1 VGDACQGLWVGVADE
16 VLTDVVLIDVVLVD
30 VVEVLPAQQPRDAVH
45 GERPDRWNA
54 TFAISV
60 CWAALAQQ

>member
-1 VGDACQGLWVGVADE
+1 VADE
-16 VLTDVVLIDVVLVD
+16 VLTGVVLVDVVLVD

-45 GERPDRWNA
+45 GERPERWNA